1 MTELEHKRR
10 IAKNTAALYTRMLVR
25 LAVTLYTSRI
35 VLDILGVDD
44 FALYGIVGGI
54 VTLFTFLQTALN
66 ASTQRFLSYELGRGD
81 MPTPSHDAATPCGYT
96 KPGRGST
103 TALGR
108 VFGTSLTL
116 FTLLALLITLL
127 GLTVGLWFLDNKLVI
142 PPDRLQAVHW
152 VLLFT
157 LLTTCVNLI
166 QTPYNASIIAHEKMS
181 FYAWI
186 SIADV
191 LLKLGVVFLL
201 SVSPVD
207 KLASYAGLLF
217 AVSLV
222 IFAIT
227 VAYSRQNFSICRF
240 RFVWDKPLLKQMA
253 SFSGWTLCD
262 SGAQLAV
269 TQGRIFLLNIF
280 TPLVTNA
287 AMSIATQVSTAVYN
301 FVIYF
306 QSSFNPQITK
316 ASAQNNKNYLQNLVN
331 QTSKFS
337 YYMLFALTLPILLNM
352 QDILNI
358 WLKEVPAYTVAF
370 CSITLL
376 YYLVESLSG
385 PLWITT
391 WAAGN
396 IRNYQITVSLIR
408 ITTLPV
414 TWLLLAKGIEPHWV
428 LVVWVLVNGFC
439 YIYRLYYA
447 GKYNGIP
454 LRPYVTEVI
463 RPVAAISLLAVP
475 LPLLT
480 RWWLSRSCAFAEA
493 ATSAPLSSPAPVQ
506 WSALIASTLVALLV
520 TGLLIWTIGLKP
532 TEKKHLRQAA
542 VNRLTRIKNR

>member
-66 ASTQRFLSYELGRGD
+66 ASTQRFMSFELGRGTSLPGSPAD
-81 MPTPSHDAATPCGYT
+81 ANASTTPNTGQT
-96 KPGRGST
+96 KPSRGAR
-103 TALGR
+103 TALER

-116 FTLLALLITLL
+116 FTLLAFVITFL
-127 GLTVGLWFLDNKLVI
+127 GLTVGLWFLNNKLVI
-142 PPDRLQAVHW
+142 PPDRLHAVHW

-166 QTPYNASIIAHEKMS
+166 QTPYNASIISHEKMS

-201 SVSPVD
+201 SASPVD

-227 VAYSRQNFSICRF
+227 VAYSRRTFTICRF
-240 RFVWDKPLLKQMA
+240 QFVWDKPLLKQMA

-316 ASAQNNKNYLQNLVN
+316 ASAQNNKSYLQDLVN

-352 QDILNI
+352 HDIMNI

-376 YYLVESLSG
+376 YYLIESLSG

-391 WAAGN
+391 WATGT
-396 IRNYQITVSLIR
+396 IRNYQIVVSIIR
-408 ITTLPV
+408 TTTLPI
-414 TWLLLAKGIEPHWV
+414 TWLLLAKGIEPQWV
-428 LVVWVLVNGFC
+428 LVVWVVVNGFC
-439 YIYRLYYA
+439 YLYRLYYA
-447 GKYNGIP
+447 NKNNGIP
-454 LRPYVTEVI
+454 LKRYAREVL
-463 RPVAAISLLAVP
+463 RPVVAISVLAVP

-480 RWWLSRSCAFAEA
+480 RWWLTNGTLASQVAETAPIQWA
-493 ATSAPLSSPAPVQ
+493 ALVV
-506 WSALIASTLVALLV
+506 STLTSILV
-520 TGLLIWTIGLKP
+520 TGALIWTIGLKP
-532 TEKKHLRQAA
+532 TEKKHLKQAILS
-542 VNRLTRIKNR
+542 RLQRKKN

>member
-25 LAVTLYTSRI
+25 LLVTLYTSRV
-35 VLDILGVDD
+35 VLHVLGFDD

-54 VTLFTFLQTALN
+54 VTLFTFIQTALN
-66 ASTQRFLSYELGRGD
+66 ASTQRFMSVELGRGD
-81 MPTPSHDAATPCGYT
+81 QARLS
-96 KPGRGST
+96 
-103 TALGR
+103 R
-108 VFGTSLTL
+108 VFSVSMTL
-116 FTLLALLITLL
+116 YLLVALFIVLL
-127 GLTVGLWFLDNKLVI
+127 GPTVGLWFLNTQLVI
-142 PPDRLQAVHW
+142 PPDRLQAANW
-152 VLLFT
+152 VFQFT

-191 LLKLGVVFLL
+191 VLKLGVVFLL
-201 SVSPVD
+201 TVSPVD
-207 KLASYAGLLF
+207 KLASYAALLF

-222 IFAIT
+222 IFFIT
-227 VAYSRQNFSICRF
+227 RAYSRRKFSVCTF
-240 RFVWDKPLLKQMA
+240 RLIWDKSLLQQMA
-253 SFSGWTLCD
+253 AFSGWTLCD

-269 TQGRIFLLNIF
+269 TQGRVFLLNIF

-316 ASAQNNKNYLQNLVN
+316 ASAQNNQKYLQDLVN

-337 YYMLFALTLPILLNM
+337 YFMVFALTLPILLNM
-352 QDILNI
+352 QGILSI
-358 WLKEVPAYTVAF
+358 WLKDVPDYTATF

-385 PLWITT
+385 PLWTTT
-391 WAAGN
+391 WATGN

-408 ITTLPV
+408 ILTLPA
-414 TWLLLAKGIEPHWV
+414 TWLLLKYGMEPFWV
-428 LVVWVLVNGFC
+428 LVIWVLLNGIC
-439 YIYRLYYA
+439 YIYRLLYA
-447 GKYNGIP
+447 NKHNGIP
-454 LRPYVTEVI
+454 LRPYFKEVVLPVVSVT
-463 RPVAAISLLAVP
+463 ALSVP

-480 RWWLSRSCAFAEA
+480 HYLLSNRTATTLFSNQTATALLSHHAPAALLPDLLITTLVSLA
-493 ATSAPLSSPAPVQ
+493 ATGV
-506 WSALIASTLVALLV
+506 
-520 TGLLIWTIGLKP
+520 LIWILGLKP
-532 TEKKHLRQAA
+532 SEKKHIKQA
-542 VNRLTRIKNR
+542 LKKP

>member
-1 MTELEHKRR
+1 
-10 IAKNTAALYTRMLVR
+10 
-25 LAVTLYTSRI
+25 
-35 VLDILGVDD
+35 
-44 FALYGIVGGI
+44 
-54 VTLFTFLQTALN
+54 
-66 ASTQRFLSYELGRGD
+66 
-81 MPTPSHDAATPCGYT
+81 
-96 KPGRGST
+96 
-103 TALGR
+103 
-108 VFGTSLTL
+108 
-116 FTLLALLITLL
+116 
-127 GLTVGLWFLDNKLVI
+127 
-142 PPDRLQAVHW
+142 
-152 VLLFT
+152 
-157 LLTTCVNLI
+157 
-166 QTPYNASIIAHEKMS
+166 
-181 FYAWI
+181 
-186 SIADV
+186 
-191 LLKLGVVFLL
+191 
-201 SVSPVD
+201 
-207 KLASYAGLLF
+207 
-217 AVSLV
+217 
-222 IFAIT
+222 
-227 VAYSRQNFSICRF
+227 
-240 RFVWDKPLLKQMA
+240 
-253 SFSGWTLCD
+253 
-262 SGAQLAV
+262 
-269 TQGRIFLLNIF
+269 
-280 TPLVTNA
+280 
-287 AMSIATQVSTAVYN
+287 
-301 FVIYF
+301 
-306 QSSFNPQITK
+306 
-316 ASAQNNKNYLQNLVN
+316 
-331 QTSKFS
+331 
-337 YYMLFALTLPILLNM
+337 M

-391 WAAGN
+391 WAAGK

-532 TEKKHLRQAA
+532 TERNTCGKQQ
-542 VNRLTRIKNR
+542 LTV